1 MQDFTLD
8 RSGPSIL
15 IHPNTRKAARWLRD
29 HCAEDLQGHNSASV
43 DRATYQDLRILAMVD
58 GFDL

>member
-1 MQDFTLD
+1 MQDFALD
-8 RSGPSIL
+8 RSGVSIL
-15 IHPNTRKAARWLRD
+15 IHPNTDDAARWLRD
-29 HCAEDLQGHNSASV
+29 HCAESLQGYDCAMV

>member
-8 RSGPSIL
+8 RSGVSIL
-15 IHPNTRKAARWLRD
+15 IHPNTGDAARWLRD
-29 HCAEDLQGHNSASV
+29 HCAENLQGHDCASV
-43 DRATYQDLRILAMVD
+43 DRATYQDLRILAIVD

>member
-15 IHPNTRKAARWLRD
+15 IHPNTSNAARWLRD
-29 HCAEDLQGHNSASV
+29 HCAESLQGYDCAEV
-43 DRATYQDLRILAMVD
+43 DRATYQNLRILAVID